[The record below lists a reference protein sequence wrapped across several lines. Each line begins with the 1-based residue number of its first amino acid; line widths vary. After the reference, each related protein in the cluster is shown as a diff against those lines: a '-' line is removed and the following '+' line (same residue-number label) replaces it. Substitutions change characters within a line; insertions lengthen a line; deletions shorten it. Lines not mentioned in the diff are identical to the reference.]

1 MPRGPRSQPAHP
13 AQPRALEGI
22 NDRALQLANLVLRK
36 MELVAK
42 LSAELLEDEIRNHQF
57 VVGEHVLE
65 ELSTY
70 GGRNRLGPPKFALS
84 AKSAGPSSRSL
95 RTHSVGG
102 PEILARV
109 GDECTIG
116 GMVDG
121 LYRRDS
127 FDELGVVA
135 VDVLDQFG
143 LGIRRTGDQYCAS
156 AANCTDHVL
165 KEGVIFGGMPAAD
178 RVSLMMNVSSGMLR
192 MHDDLVNIRRVE
204 MKHPRFMVIDPDGRV
219 IVVLQDVLRNGNL
232 QGTSQS
238 RPTVQTKYAP
248 RSAYLGSTP
257 DAPMPFG
264 RCAARRPSMR
274 HFPGPGGAAM

>member
-1 MPRGPRSQPAHP
+1 MLWGSAT
-13 AQPRALEGI
+13 EG
-22 NDRALQLANLVLRK
+22 NSGSDDRFRIGMA
-36 MELVAK
+36 
-42 LSAELLEDEIRNHQF
+42 
-57 VVGEHVLE
+57 VGG
-65 ELSTY
+65 T
-70 GGRNRLGPPKFALS
+70 RTFARVFASLNT
-84 AKSAGPSSRSL
+84 KSAGPSSTSL

-102 PEILARV
+102 PEILASV

-127 FDELGVVA
+127 LDELGIVA
-135 VDVLDQFG
+135 VDMLDQFG

-178 RVSLMMNVSSGMLR
+178 RVGFMMNVSSGMLW
-192 MHDDLVNIRRVE
+192 MHDNLVNIRRVE
-204 MKHPRFMVIDPDGRV
+204 VKHPRFMVIDPDCRV
-219 IVVLQDVLRNGNL
+219 IVVRQDVLRNGNL
-232 QGTSQS
+232 HGTSQS

-248 RSAYLGSTP
+248 RSAHIGSIPSQFGPRNRGRQGKCRPRFSTCCSGARTA

-264 RCAARRPSMR
+264 RRPSMR